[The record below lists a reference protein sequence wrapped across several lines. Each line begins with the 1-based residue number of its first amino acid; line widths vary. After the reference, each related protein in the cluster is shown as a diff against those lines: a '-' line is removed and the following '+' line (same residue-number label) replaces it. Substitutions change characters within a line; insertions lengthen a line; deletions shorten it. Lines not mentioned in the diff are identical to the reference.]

1 MADST
6 IDPAIFRELQ
16 ETAGVEFV
24 VDLVDTF
31 LEEAP
36 VMLRSLRDALAAR
49 DAEKFRRVAHSLKS
63 NGLTF
68 GALGFAAMARELELG
83 GLDRAADANAQ
94 PVEAL
99 AGEYARVAA
108 ALTELRNA

>member
-1 MADST
+1 MADAT

-63 NGLTF
+63 NALTF

-83 GLDRAADANAQ
+83 GLERAAAATQ